1 MLRRIILRDDKQ
13 RIACD
18 GGRHL
23 SSIANLESSLRNDLT
38 KRRIPILHDYLTP
51 QPSYLLSKS
60 LRDFLPSP
68 SATQPP
74 TTLPS
79 TLCPRPLPPGHHIAY
94 FPTPTTESALLDDG
108 TDVLHCPGPP
118 FTRRLWAGGFV
129 RFPPEGGPLLD
140 GGRAVCIEGIRDVR
154 VTGKQGDEKVFVNI
168 ERRIA
173 RVEDETEDEHNIR
186 QRVWTQNPNE
196 QGDAAVIERR
206 DLVFLRET
214 PSNTQQPTPR
224 KSLRPPSSEPDFSH
238 TLTPTPS
245 LLFRY
250 SALTFNA
257 HSIHLDPLYTRT
269 HEHHPDLLVHGPLLL
284 TFMLTCLRHHIAA
297 SFASS
302 TAPNDAKTPPTPSS
316 VHTIRAIT
324 YKNLA
329 PVYCNRPMTVCLKR
343 KNTIKSGNGVGSE
356 WDVWV
361 QQAPYTPSTGSATRE
376 ADYEGMC
383 VKGTVYTA
391 PVSEGPG
398 DGAEME
404 AGLRSLGNLGEY
416 GLDVLA
422 HVGPEAAAILAKKIE
437 I

>member
-1 MLRRIILRDDKQ
+1 MLRQSILR
-13 RIACD
+13 RVELRTSYD
-18 GGRHL
+18 GVRLL
-23 SSIANLESSLRNDLT
+23 SSIADLESSLRSDLT

-60 LRDFLPSP
+60 LKDFLPSP
-68 SATQPP
+68 SVSHPP

-79 TLCPRPLPPGHHIAY
+79 TLYPRPLPPSHHIAY
-94 FPTPTTESALLDDG
+94 FPTPTTESELLADG
-108 TDVLHCPGPP
+108 TDILHSPGPP

-129 RFPPEGGPLLD
+129 RLPPEGGPLLD
-140 GGRAVCIEGIRDVR
+140 GRRAVCIEGIRDVR
-154 VTGKQGDEKVFVNI
+154 VTGKEGDEKVFVNI
-168 ERRIA
+168 ERRVA
-173 RVEDETEDEHNIR
+173 RVDDDNEVEQDIR
-186 QRVWTQNPNE
+186 QRVWTETADE

-206 DLVFLRET
+206 DLVFLREKPLDT
-214 PSNTQQPTPR
+214 EQPTAR

-238 TLTPTPS
+238 TLTPTPA

-250 SALTFNA
+250 SALMFNA

-269 HEHHPDLLVHGPLLL
+269 HEHHPELLVHGPLLL
-284 TFMLTCLRHHIAA
+284 TFMLTCLRHYIAA

-302 TAPNDAKTPPTPSS
+302 TDPDDATKLRDPSS
-316 VHTIRAIT
+316 IHTIRAIT

-343 KNTIKSGNGVGSE
+343 KTTIKPGMAAGSE

-361 QQAPYTPSTGSATRE
+361 QQAPYTPSTPPRALERSH
-376 ADYEGMC
+376 EGMC

-391 PVSEGPG
+391 PLSEDAG
-398 DGAEME
+398 DGVGLE
-404 AGLRSLGNLGEY
+404 AGLRSLGNLGAF
-416 GLDVLA
+416 GLDVLGN
-422 HVGPEAAAILAKKIE
+422 VDPEAAAILAKKME